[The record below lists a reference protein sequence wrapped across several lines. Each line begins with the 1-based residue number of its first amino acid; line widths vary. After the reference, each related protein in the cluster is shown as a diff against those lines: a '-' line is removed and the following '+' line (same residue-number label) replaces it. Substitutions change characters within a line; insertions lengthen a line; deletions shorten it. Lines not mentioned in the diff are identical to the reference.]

1 MSTPRLR
8 LLMRQLGLHVERR
21 RKLKETAAPLFAALK
36 TPAITAAGLS
46 GAAYLCSQMEIFHP
60 ESKFVLSAK
69 DQGELP
75 ASSAAPS
82 PRAARFR
89 EFASVEL
96 DGTPYMTPQDFLESV
111 TDDFPRP
118 RIGRLKLRKEDV
130 DNWLD
135 SNTPARNQ
143 SSSNMFRKMHNKGI
157 ISITEY
163 LFLLCVLTKPRSGF
177 QIAFNMFDM
186 DGNERVDRDEFL
198 VLERI
203 FSTSETG
210 EKVDLW
216 KAKEEGEGG
225 GDGEAD
231 EAKEEDAAKEKKVQP
246 TSLLVHLFGTDGK
259 EVLSFED
266 FHKFMENLQ
275 TEVLELEFNEFSRG
289 YETISEEDFAR
300 ILLRYT
306 HLHASDYDVYI
317 QRLRERV
324 PEEKGISFEDFKQ
337 FCQFLNNLDDFSIAM
352 RMYTFADQ
360 PISQNEFSRA
370 VLVSTGYRLHPHVVN
385 TVFQIFDD
393 DGDGFLS
400 YREFIFVMK
409 NRVQRGFRQVRGSDG
424 GWDGFTACVRSQ
436 LKNG

>member
-1 MSTPRLR
+1 MATPRLR
-8 LLMRQLGLHVERR
+8 LFLRQLSLQLER
-21 RKLKETAAPLFAALK
+21 KQHFKSASASLTSTLK
-36 TPAITAAGLS
+36 TSVISLSGLS
-46 GAAYLCSQMEIFHP
+46 GAAYLYSQSISN
-60 ESKFVLSAK
+60 ESKSVIHAK

-75 ASSAAPS
+75 SASTAPS

-89 EFASVEL
+89 EFASVESE
-96 DGTPYMTPQDFLESV
+96 GTPYMTPQDFLESV

-118 RIGRLKLRKEDV
+118 RIGRIKLKKEDIEE
-130 DNWLD
+130 WLE
-135 SNTPARNQ
+135 SKTPPRSE
-143 SSSNMFRKMHNKGI
+143 SSSKMFRKMHNKGL

-186 DGNERVDRDEFL
+186 DGNERVDRNEFL

-216 KAKEEGEGG
+216 KAQEAGDNAEKEEPSER
-225 GDGEAD
+225 
-231 EAKEEDAAKEKKVQP
+231 KIQP
-246 TSLLVHLFGTDGK
+246 TSLLVHLFGKDGK

-289 YETISEEDFAR
+289 YATISEEDFAR

-317 QRLRERV
+317 QRLRERIPSEV
-324 PEEKGISFEDFKQ
+324 GISFEDFKQ

-424 GWDGFTACVRSQ
+424 GWEGFTACVRSQ

>member
-1 MSTPRLR
+1 MSTQRLR
-8 LLMRQLGLHVERR
+8 LFLRQLGLQVERR
-21 RKLKETAAPLFAALK
+21 RKLKETAAPLITTLR
-36 TPAITAAGLS
+36 TPALAVAGVS
-46 GAAYLCSQMEIFHP
+46 GAAYLYTQTDRFFP
-60 ESKFVLSAK
+60 AYNLLVNAK
-69 DQGELP
+69 EQGELP
-75 ASSAAPS
+75 VGSGAPS

-89 EFASVEL
+89 EFASIEL
-96 DGTPYMTPQDFLESV
+96 DGIPYMTPQDFLESV

-118 RIGRLKLRKEDV
+118 RVGRLKLRPEDV
-130 DNWLD
+130 DDWLRTK
-135 SNTPARNQ
+135 TPARAE
-143 SSSNMFRKMHNKGI
+143 SSAAMFRKMHNKGI

-203 FSTSETG
+203 FSTSESGG

-216 KAKEEGEGG
+216 KPKEDDDGGANEPAEGVE
-225 GDGEAD
+225 
-231 EAKEEDAAKEKKVQP
+231 EKKVQP

-275 TEVLELEFNEFSRG
+275 TEVLQLEFNEFSRG

-317 QRLRERV
+317 RRLRERI

-370 VLVSTGYRLHPHVVN
+370 VLVSTGYRLHPHLVN

-409 NRVQRGFRQVRGSDG
+409 NRVQRGFRQVRGTDG

>member
-1 MSTPRLR
+1 MATPRLR
-8 LLMRQLGLHVERR
+8 LFLRQLSLQLERGQ
-21 RKLKETAAPLFAALK
+21 KVKAASAPLMTNMK
-36 TPAITAAGLS
+36 TSVITLTGLS
-46 GAAYLCSQMEIFHP
+46 GAAYLYSQSLNP
-60 ESKFVLSAK
+60 ESKTVIHAK
-69 DQGELP
+69 DQGELSP
-75 ASSAAPS
+75 ASTAQS

-96 DGTPYMTPQDFLESV
+96 EGTPYMTPQDFLESV
-111 TDDFPRP
+111 TDDLPRP
-118 RIGRLKLRKEDV
+118 RIGRIKLKKEDV
-130 DNWLD
+130 DEWLD
-135 SNTPARNQ
+135 SKTPSRAE
-143 SSSNMFRKMHNKGI
+143 SGSHMFRKMHNKGL

-186 DGNERVDRDEFL
+186 DGNEQVDRNEFL

-210 EKVDLW
+210 EKIDMW
-216 KAKEEGEGG
+216 KAKE
-225 GDGEAD
+225 DGEV
-231 EAKEEDAAKEKKVQP
+231 AAKKVQS
-246 TSLLVHLFGTDGK
+246 TSLLAHLFGTDGK

-289 YETISEEDFAR
+289 YKTISEEDFAK

-317 QRLRERV
+317 QRLRERI
-324 PEEKGISFEDFKQ
+324 PAETGISFEDFKQ

-370 VLVSTGYRLHPHVVN
+370 VLVSTGYRLHPHLVN

-424 GWDGFTACVRSQ
+424 GWEGFTACVRSQ

>member
-1 MSTPRLR
+1 MRILLRRLS
-8 LLMRQLGLHVERR
+8 QN
-21 RKLKETAAPLFAALK
+21 LKNRDLKWAAAPAVNALK
-36 TPAITAAGLS
+36 IPFATAAGLA
-46 GAAYLCSQMEIFHP
+46 GAAYFDSQIGF
-60 ESKFVLSAK
+60 LSGKSEWTVRAK
-69 DQGELP
+69 DQVEVNSTP
-75 ASSAAPS
+75 TS

-89 EFASVEL
+89 DFASIEL
-96 DGTPYMTPQDFLESV
+96 DGIPYMTPQDFLESV
-111 TDDFPRP
+111 TDDYPRA
-118 RIGRLKLRKEDV
+118 RLGRLKLRPDDV
-130 DNWLD
+130 TEWLEKR
-135 SNTPARNQ
+135 TPGRDG
-143 SSSNMFRKMHNKGI
+143 SSPQLFRKMHNKGL
-157 ISITEY
+157 ISFTEY

-186 DGNERVDRDEFL
+186 DGNEIVDRNEFL

-203 FSTSETG
+203 FSSSESG
-210 EKVDLW
+210 ERVDLA
-216 KAKEEGEGG
+216 KAKEEA
-225 GDGEAD
+225 GD
-231 EAKEEDAAKEKKVQP
+231 VQS
-246 TSLLVHLFGTDGK
+246 TSLLVHLFGIDGK
-259 EVLSFED
+259 EVLSFDD

-275 TEVLELEFNEFSRG
+275 TEVLQLEFNEFSRG
-289 YETISEEDFAR
+289 FPTISEEDFAR
-300 ILLRYT
+300 VLLRYT
-306 HLHASDYDVYI
+306 HLHASEYDDWI
-317 QRLRERV
+317 RRLRERI
-324 PEEKGISFEDFKQ
+324 PEEKGIPFEDFKQ

-393 DGDGFLS
+393 DGDGHLS

>member
-1 MSTPRLR
+1 MATPRLR
-8 LLMRQLGLHVERR
+8 LFLRQLSLQLEKKQHFRSASAS
-21 RKLKETAAPLFAALK
+21 LTSTLK
-36 TPAITAAGLS
+36 TSVISLSGLS
-46 GAAYLCSQMEIFHP
+46 GAAYLYSQSISN
-60 ESKFVLSAK
+60 ESKSVIHAK

-75 ASSAAPS
+75 SASTAPS

-89 EFASVEL
+89 EFASVESE
-96 DGTPYMTPQDFLESV
+96 GTPYMTPQDFLESV

-118 RIGRLKLRKEDV
+118 RIGRIKLKKEDIEE
-130 DNWLD
+130 WLE
-135 SNTPARNQ
+135 SKTPPRSE
-143 SSSNMFRKMHNKGI
+143 SSSKMFRKMHNKGL

-186 DGNERVDRDEFL
+186 DGNERVDRNEFL

-216 KAKEEGEGG
+216 KAQEAGDNAEKEEPSER
-225 GDGEAD
+225 
-231 EAKEEDAAKEKKVQP
+231 KIQP
-246 TSLLVHLFGTDGK
+246 TSLLVHLFGKDGK

-289 YETISEEDFAR
+289 YATISEEDFAR

-317 QRLRERV
+317 QRLRERIPSEV
-324 PEEKGISFEDFKQ
+324 GISFEDFKQ

-424 GWDGFTACVRSQ
+424 GWEGFTACVRSQ

>member
-1 MSTPRLR
+1 MATPRLR
-8 LLMRQLGLHVERR
+8 LFLRQLSLQLEKKQHF
-21 RKLKETAAPLFAALK
+21 KSASASLTSTLK
-36 TPAITAAGLS
+36 TSVISLSGLS
-46 GAAYLCSQMEIFHP
+46 GAAYLYSQSISN
-60 ESKFVLSAK
+60 ESKSVIHAK

-75 ASSAAPS
+75 SASTAPS

-89 EFASVEL
+89 EFASVESE
-96 DGTPYMTPQDFLESV
+96 GTPYMTPQDFLESV

-118 RIGRLKLRKEDV
+118 RIGRIKLKKEDIEE
-130 DNWLD
+130 WLE
-135 SNTPARNQ
+135 SKTPPRSE
-143 SSSNMFRKMHNKGI
+143 SSSKMFRKMHNKGL

-186 DGNERVDRDEFL
+186 DGNERVDRNEFL

-216 KAKEEGEGG
+216 KAQEAGDNAEKEEPSER
-225 GDGEAD
+225 
-231 EAKEEDAAKEKKVQP
+231 KIQP
-246 TSLLVHLFGTDGK
+246 TSLLVHLFGKDGK

-289 YETISEEDFAR
+289 YATISEEDFAR

-317 QRLRERV
+317 QRLRERIPSEV
-324 PEEKGISFEDFKQ
+324 GISFEDFKQ

-424 GWDGFTACVRSQ
+424 GWEGFTACVRSQ

>member
-1 MSTPRLR
+1 MYYQSF
-8 LLMRQLGLHVERR
+8 
-21 RKLKETAAPLFAALK
+21 K
-36 TPAITAAGLS
+36 
-46 GAAYLCSQMEIFHP
+46 P
-60 ESKFVLSAK
+60 ESMNVIYAK

-75 ASSAAPS
+75 SESPAPS

-111 TDDFPRP
+111 TDDFPRA
-118 RIGRLKLRKEDV
+118 RIGRIKLRKEEVED
-130 DNWLD
+130 WLN
-135 SNTPARNQ
+135 SKTPQRAEA
-143 SSSNMFRKMHNKGI
+143 SSQMFRKMHNKGL

-186 DGNERVDRDEFL
+186 DGNEQVDRNEFL

-203 FSTSETG
+203 FSSSESG
-210 EKVDLW
+210 ERVDLW
-216 KAKEEGEGG
+216 KAKEEQEQ
-225 GDGEAD
+225 
-231 EAKEEDAAKEKKVQP
+231 EEEEEKKVQD
-246 TSLLVHLFGTDGK
+246 TSLLIHLFGEDGK

-275 TEVLELEFNEFSRG
+275 SEVLELEFNEFSRG
-289 YETISEEDFAR
+289 YETISEEDFAK

-317 QRLRERV
+317 QRLRERIPIEV
-324 PEEKGISFEDFKQ
+324 GISFHDFKQ

-370 VLVSTGYRLHPHVVN
+370 VLVSTGYRLHPHLVN

-424 GWDGFTACVRSQ
+424 GWEGFTACVRSQ

>member
-1 MSTPRLR
+1 MACPRLR
-8 LLMRQLGLHVERR
+8 LFLRQLGLQLERGQS
-21 RKLKETAAPLFAALK
+21 LKKTSAPLVANLK
-36 TPAITAAGLS
+36 TSVLTLTGLS
-46 GAAYLCSQMEIFHP
+46 GTAYFYSKWFHP
-60 ESKFVLSAK
+60 EGKAVIHAK
-69 DQGELP
+69 DQGEASP
-75 ASSAAPS
+75 ASTAPS

-96 DGTPYMTPQDFLESV
+96 EGTPYMTPQDFLESV

-118 RIGRLKLRKEDV
+118 RIGRIKLKKEDV
-130 DNWLD
+130 EDWLTHK
-135 SNTPARNQ
+135 TPSR
-143 SSSNMFRKMHNKGI
+143 SESGSKMFRKMHNKGL

-186 DGNERVDRDEFL
+186 DGNEQVDRNEFL

-210 EKVDLW
+210 EKIDLW
-216 KAKEEGEGG
+216 KAKED
-225 GDGEAD
+225 GDAEKAD
-231 EAKEEDAAKEKKVQP
+231 GATEIKVQS
-246 TSLLVHLFGTDGK
+246 TSLLVHLFGTDGS
-259 EVLSFED
+259 EVLSFDD
-266 FHKFMENLQ
+266 FQKFMENLQ
-275 TEVLELEFNEFSRG
+275 TEVLELEFQEFSRG
-289 YETISEEDFAR
+289 FETISEEDFAK

-317 QRLRERV
+317 QRLRERIPAEV
-324 PEEKGISFEDFKQ
+324 GISFEHFKQ

-370 VLVSTGYRLHPHVVN
+370 VLVSTGYQLHPHVVN

-424 GWDGFTACVRSQ
+424 GWEGFTACVRSQ

>member
-8 LLMRQLGLHVERR
+8 LFLRQLSFQVERR
-21 RKLKETAAPLFAALK
+21 RGLKETAAPLIAAVK
-36 TPAITAAGLS
+36 TPAMTVVGLS
-46 GAAYLCSQMEIFHP
+46 GAAYLCSQMEYFNP
-60 ESKFVLSAK
+60 DSKFVLHAK
-69 DQGELP
+69 DGEVP
-75 ASSAAPS
+75 VAAAAAAAPS

-96 DGTPYMTPQDFLESV
+96 DGIPYMTPQDFLESV
-111 TDDFPRP
+111 TDDLPRP
-118 RIGRLKLRKEDV
+118 RIGRIKLRSVDV
-130 DNWLD
+130 DNWLG
-135 SNTPARNQ
+135 NKTPARNE
-143 SSSNMFRKMHNKGI
+143 SSSHMFRKMHNKGI

-203 FSTSETG
+203 FSTSESG
-210 EKVDLW
+210 DKVDLW
-216 KAKEEGEGG
+216 KAKEEGDAEAEEEGA
-225 GDGEAD
+225 ER
-231 EAKEEDAAKEKKVQP
+231 KVQP

-289 YETISEEDFAR
+289 FETISEEDFAR

-370 VLVSTGYRLHPHVVN
+370 VLVSTGYRLHPHLVN